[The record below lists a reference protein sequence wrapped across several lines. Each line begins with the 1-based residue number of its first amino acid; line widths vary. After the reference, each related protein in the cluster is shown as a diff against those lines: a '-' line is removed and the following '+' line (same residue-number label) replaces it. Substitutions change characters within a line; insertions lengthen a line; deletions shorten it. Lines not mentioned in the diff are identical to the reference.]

1 MDAYVWFAKNILIFN
16 FAVFL
21 YAIRWK
27 LNVIWLKIFF
37 TCFIIWIIICLW
49 EPYRKE
55 GGGYQVPEIEIVDV
69 KVEAGFAVSTE
80 TGESASGGWGM
91 TDDSGDGEWE

>member
-1 MDAYVWFAKNILIFN
+1 MTKNIFHLF
-16 FAVFL
+16 
-21 YAIRWK
+21 YY
-27 LNVIWLKIFF
+27 LNNYLLMRTLQK
-37 TCFIIWIIICLW
+37 
-49 EPYRKE
+49 R
-55 GGGYQVPEIEIVDV
+55 GGGEYQVPEIEIVDV

>member
-1 MDAYVWFAKNILIFN
+1 MMS
-16 FAVFL
+16 
-21 YAIRWK
+21 
-27 LNVIWLKIFF
+27 IFF
-37 TCFIIWIIICLW
+37 WLGQS
-49 EPYRKE
+49 YRKE

-69 KVEAGFAVSTE
+69 KVEVGFAVSTE

>member
-1 MDAYVWFAKNILIFN
+1 MRYAEVLIYFTKNFFHFFYYFN
-16 FAVFL
+16 NYL
-21 YAIRWK
+21 LMRTLQK
-27 LNVIWLKIFF
+27 
-37 TCFIIWIIICLW
+37 
-49 EPYRKE
+49 R

-69 KVEAGFAVSTE
+69 KVEVGFAVSTE